1 MKIMSAGVVCLI
13 AAALMTGM
21 AGCGDKGKK
30 GTVAEGR
37 PVVRG
42 LTLETA
48 ASTTV
53 PERVE
58 ATGTVR
64 SINSA
69 LLSARIPGTISGIYA
84 KEGDRVRRGKLL
96 LTIEALESSAGASG
110 AAYAVEEAQSA
121 VEEALARKKLADVT
135 FERFSKLFNEQAVT
149 RQELD
154 TRLAERDVAD
164 KALARARARL
174 DQMRESHRAAGA
186 VAGYTRIAAP
196 FGGII
201 TGKTVD
207 VGATVFPGM
216 PLMTVEAE
224 GNYRLEVNAPES
236 LLGKIRVG
244 QAVPVSLDGV
254 TGSADGKVAEIVP
267 RVDPTSRT
275 FTVKLDISPKGVR
288 SGQFGRARFPV
299 GEKRRI
305 LVPESALSEHGELTS
320 VWVVDRLN
328 IVRLRLVKPGST
340 YGNRIEI
347 LAGLSDGD
355 RIVTGGVEK
364 VTDGARIE

>member
-1 MKIMSAGVVCLI
+1 MKIMSAGIACLI
-13 AAALMTGM
+13 AAALLTGM
-21 AGCGDKGKK
+21 AGCRDKGKE

-48 ASTTV
+48 ASTAV

-69 LLSARIPGTISGIYA
+69 LLSARIPGAVSGIYV
-84 KEGDRVRRGKLL
+84 KEGDRVQRGKLL

-154 TRLAERDVAD
+154 TQLAERDVAD

-174 DQMRESHRAAGA
+174 DQVRESHRAAGA
-186 VAGYTRIAAP
+186 VAGYTRITAP
-196 FGGII
+196 LGGII
-201 TGKTVD
+201 TGKSVD

-216 PLMTVEAE
+216 PLLTVEEE
-224 GNYRLEVNAPES
+224 GRYRLEINTPES

-244 QAVPVSLDGV
+244 QEISVSLDGINGKN
-254 TGSADGKVAEIVP
+254 TGRVAEIVP
-267 RVDPTSRT
+267 KVDPVSRT
-275 FTVKLDISPKGVR
+275 FTVKLDIPSKGVR
-288 SGQFGRARFPV
+288 SGQFGRAFFPV
-299 GEKRRI
+299 GEKKGI
-305 LVPESALSEHGELTS
+305 TIPGSAIMERGQLSA
-320 VWVVDRLN
+320 VWAVDTQN
-328 IVRLRLVKPGST
+328 IARMRLVKPGDT
-340 YGNRIEI
+340 YGNRVEI

-355 RIVTGGVEK
+355 RIVVGGVDK